1 MKKKV
6 SLLICFTLFFF
17 FPIII
22 NAKTITGTVNAT
34 GGVMVRKKAGTT
46 SSSIGKV
53 TYEQNVTIDLDQSK
67 KTEDSST
74 KCPSGGWYYI
84 TEPYKGYICSSYISI
99 PKITPTITK
108 EEMKNLT
115 DEQFIEYLKTEGFPE
130 SYHNPLL
137 EIHKNHPTW
146 IFKGINTYRDW
157 DDIMDSESVL
167 GTSLIQVTKTR
178 KALGYEGYLDTSS
191 GAYSW
196 EEDKFV
202 AMDGSTW
209 FSAQYKTIEY
219 YLDPRNALTESS
231 LFMFEDLSYDS
242 TQTKEMIEKILVS
255 DYTDLIL
262 QAGKEANISA
272 MFLAT
277 RIRQEGVLTTNA
289 TKGGKFTCDGET
301 YEGYYNFFNIGATSG
316 SDPVTNG
323 LCYAVSKGW
332 NTKEKAMIDGAK
344 IIAKNYI
351 NQGQYSIY
359 FQKWNTSPSTEN
371 SITHQYMTN
380 IEAPKSE
387 SAIAYESYKKL
398 NMINNEDS
406 FIFYIP
412 YYYDMPEQT
421 TLPALGNPNNYL
433 KSLKIDN
440 TEIENFKG
448 STTVY
453 QLTVSNDKENI
464 SFACEAVNSK
474 ATIKGCGTVTLQEG
488 NNEVEIVVTAENGSI
503 KTYKITITKE
513 KKDETNNE
521 NTEIEVP
528 EDEKNEET
536 EEPKEEIILPTV
548 TEIIK
553 QMDVKTESTYISGL
567 TQGMKAN
574 KLKSSILSVSD
585 TATVAI
591 TDSKNQNKTT
601 AKLATGDKVTI
612 TSGKDQKTYTVV
624 IYGDTNGD
632 GEITA
637 IDLLRVQ
644 KHILNYSKLTG
655 VYKEAADT
663 NKDGNISAIDLL
675 QVQKDILGYSNIKQ
689 L

>member
-1 MKKKV
+1 MKKKI

-17 FPIII
+17 FPIIA
-22 NAKTITGTVNAT
+22 NAETITGTINAT
-34 GGVMVRKKAGTT
+34 GGVLVRKKAGTT
-46 SSSIGKV
+46 SSSVGKLS
-53 TYEQNVTIDLDQSK
+53 YEQSVTIDLEKSK

-84 TEPYKGYICSSYISI
+84 TSPYQGYVCSYYVAIS
-99 PKITPTITK
+99 KITPTITK
-108 EEMKNLT
+108 EEMKSLT
-115 DEQFIEYLKTEGFPE
+115 DEQFIEYLKNEGFPE
-130 SYHNPLL
+130 SYHGSLL
-137 EIHKNHPTW
+137 AIHKDHPTW
-146 IFKGINTYRDW
+146 IFKGINTYRSW
-157 DDIMDSESVL
+157 NDIMDSESVL

-191 GAYSW
+191 GAYNW
-196 EEDKFV
+196 ETDTFV
-202 AMDGSTW
+202 AMDGTTW

-242 TQTKEMIEKILVS
+242 TQTKEMVEKILVS
-255 DYTDLIL
+255 EYTDLIL
-262 QAGKEANISA
+262 QASKEANISA

-277 RIRQEGVLTTNA
+277 RIRQEGVLSTNA

-332 NTKEKAMIDGAK
+332 DTKEKALIGGAK
-344 IIAKNYI
+344 IISKNYI

-359 FQKWNTSPSTEN
+359 FQKWNTSPSTQN

-387 SAIAYESYKKL
+387 AAIAYNSYKAL
-398 NMINNEDS
+398 NMINSEDS

-412 YYYDMPEQT
+412 YYYDMPEKT

-440 TEIENFKG
+440 VSITNFKG
-448 STTVY
+448 STTSY
-453 QLTVSNDKENI
+453 QLTVASDKENVAI
-464 SFACEAVNSK
+464 SCETVNAN
-474 ATIKGCGTVTLQEG
+474 ATIKGCGTITLQEG
-488 NNEVEIVVTAENGSI
+488 TNEIEIIVTAENGTT

-513 KKDETNNE
+513 TKDETND
-521 NTEIEVP
+521 TTTP
-528 EDEKNEET
+528 DDSSNEE
-536 EEPKEEIILPTV
+536 EKEEIVLPTV
-548 TEIIK
+548 TEIVK
-553 QMDVKTESTYISGL
+553 QMNVKTNSSYISGL

-585 TATVAI
+585 TATVSI
-591 TDSKNQNKTT
+591 TDSKNNAKTT
-601 AKLATGDKVTI
+601 AILATGDKVTI
-612 TSGKDQKTYTVV
+612 TSGNDTQTYTVI

-637 IDLLRVQ
+637 VDLLRVQ

-663 NKDGNISAIDLL
+663 NKDGSISAIDLL